1 MASRHKKGFD
11 FINHQNNSNK
21 THNVVLLHI
30 HQWECLKWKREIIA
44 SVDKD
49 LKQLEL
55 SHTADGSVSWFNH
68 SEKLFGRL

>member
-11 FINHQNNSNK
+11 FINHQNNSNE

-30 HQWECLKWKREIIA
+30 HQWEWLKRKREIIA

-49 LKQLEL
+49 LKQPEL
-55 SHTADGSVSWFNH
+55 SYTADGSVN
-68 SEKLFGRL
+68 